1 MSMPT
6 ALECVSLFLLMIGMF
21 AGIIALIFKA
31 EDEQEQ
37 RRREYR
43 YGWK

>member
-1 MSMPT
+1 MPT

-21 AGIIALIFKA
+21 AGLAALMYKA
-31 EDEQEQ
+31 EAEQEQ
-37 RRREYR
+37 RRKEYR

>member
-6 ALECVSLFLLMIGMF
+6 ALECVSLFLIFIGMF
-21 AGIIALIFKA
+21 AGLLALACAA
-31 EDEQEQ
+31 EHEKQSRKEID
-37 RRREYR
+37 R